1 MTQHSPRRLRL
12 LVALLTLTSLTLI
25 VVDYR
30 TDRTSPLSAFRTVA
44 GAVLGPVQSALGG
57 ATSPVTETLGD
68 LPDLRGAQQDAERL
82 RRENDALREQLRLAE
97 SDRARA
103 TQVER
108 LLQLVSMGQY
118 RTVPANVVGAPG
130 PRAFEQTVTIDVG
143 TRDGVDR
150 DMTVLSSSGLVG
162 RVTAA
167 GPFTSTVLLLSD
179 PNFRVGARLEGNGKL
194 GFVTG
199 GGEAPLQFELL
210 DTQTRIREG
219 DRLVSFGSQ
228 NGRPFVPGVPIGE
241 VTAVQRTVGSLTRLA
256 LVRPFAD
263 LAALEVVGVVVEAP
277 SRDPRDSVLP
287 PRPAARPTA
296 RPAPRPSA
304 SPTS

>member
-1 MTQHSPRRLRL
+1 MTQRSPRRLRL

-44 GAVLGPVQSALGG
+44 SAVLGPVQRAVGG

-103 TQVER
+103 AQVER
-108 LLQLVSMGQY
+108 LLELVSMGQY

-162 RVTAA
+162 RVTEA
-167 GPFTSTVLLLSD
+167 GPFTATVLLISD

-241 VTAVQRTVGSLTRLA
+241 VTAVQRTVGSLTRRA

-263 LAALEVVGVVVEAP
+263 LASLEVVGVVVEAP

-287 PRPAARPTA
+287 PRPAARPTP

-304 SPTS
+304 SPTR